1 MIHEILIPTDGSEY
15 SATAIE
21 YGMYLASVFK
31 ARLTGLSIIDLK
43 IIQGPLFDDISGF
56 MGISPAQE
64 CLPLIE
70 RGLNERADGILSD
83 FEERCKKAG
92 LTPVTKKITGIVDEV
107 IIREGE
113 KADLILL
120 AQRGEHYPF
129 ARSGLLGSTSEA
141 VVRKAGKPVLITPFT
156 FREIRRVG
164 LACDGSTASDRALH
178 MAAGLCRETDWPLS
192 ALFVTGN
199 RERAEQMKRH
209 ILSSAD
215 CRNVACSV
223 TVRDGKEEQE
233 IIHFTKEGTIDLLV
247 MGAYGHSRIR
257 ELILGSTTS
266 YVIRKSEIPVLM
278 VR

>member
-1 MIHEILIPTDGSEY
+1 MIHEILIPTDGSDY
-15 SATAIE
+15 SAIAVE
-21 YGMYLASVFK
+21 YGIHLSSVFG
-31 ARLTGLSIIDLK
+31 ARLTGLCIIDLK
-43 IIQGPLFDDISGF
+43 IVQGPLFDDISGF

-70 RGLNERADGILSD
+70 RGLNERAEGILSK
-83 FEERCKKAG
+83 FEEHCRKVG
-92 LTPVTKKITGIVDEV
+92 ISPVTKKITGIVDEV

-113 KADLILL
+113 KVDLIVL

-164 LACDGSTASDRALH
+164 LACDGSTASDRALS
-178 MAAGLCRETDWPLS
+178 MAADLCRETGWPLS

-199 RERAEQMKRH
+199 PERAASVRKH
-209 ILSSAD
+209 IFSFAAS
-215 CRNVACSV
+215 CSV

-233 IIHFTKEGTIDLLV
+233 IIQFTKEGTIDLLV